1 MKFLVKP
8 SLRSSTNSMNI
19 RETAVRILL
28 PVLATPFHLR
38 TAWNDL
44 LPSTIDPRDRAFVKR
59 LVLGVLRRLAE
70 VDYLIAKVSRKPL
83 ERLDPEI
90 LWVLR
95 CAVYELLDS
104 NTPEHAVLYEWAKL
118 CRTFQKSS
126 ATGFVNGVLREH
138 LRNPASPPSGNDPA
152 SLAIRFSHPEWLVR
166 RYLARHGLETAR
178 KLMSHHNSEP
188 DHFLWVNSFRT
199 SLEDLSRLLREND
212 FPCDPVDGMP
222 GCVRTSAA
230 VAAHPLYR
238 EGLGVFVDVSSQWI
252 AHLPDLQDCARVAD
266 LCAAPGGKAFLLA
279 SRLPAQAHLIASDV
293 SAKRLRSMKERIN
306 RLRIHN
312 ISLAICDQTGS
323 CFRPGVFD
331 FILLDVPCSGLG
343 TLAANPDIRWRL
355 QPQQFAR
362 LQAHQLDLL
371 RSAFSLLEPGRELLY
386 STCST
391 EPEENEEVITEFR
404 RTEEGVAVLEP
415 FCRTSPLSDG
425 GQAFFAARLRRK

>member
-1 MKFLVKP
+1 
-8 SLRSSTNSMNI
+8 MNI

-38 TAWNDL
+38 TVWNDL
-44 LPSTIDPRDRAFVKR
+44 LPSFTDPRDRAFVQR

-83 ERLDPEI
+83 ERLDPEV

-104 NTPEHAVLYEWAKL
+104 NTPAHAVLYEWAKL
-118 CRTFQKSS
+118 CRTFRKSS
-126 ATGFVNGVLREH
+126 ATTFVNGVLREH
-138 LRNPASPPSGNDPA
+138 LRSPVSPPSGNDPA

-166 RYLARHGLETAR
+166 RYLDRLGLETAR
-178 KLMSHHNSEP
+178 KLMTCHNSEP
-188 DHFLWVNSFRT
+188 DHFLWANPFRT
-199 SLEDLSRLLREND
+199 SVEDLSRLLGESG
-212 FPCDPVDGMP
+212 FPCDPVDEIP

-230 VAAHPLYR
+230 VAAHPLYK
-238 EGLGVFVDVSSQWI
+238 EGLGVFIDVSSQWI
-252 AHLPDLQDCARVAD
+252 ARLPDLEKCARVAD

-279 SRLPAQAHLIASDV
+279 SRLPVKAHLIASDV

-306 RLRIHN
+306 RLRIPN
-312 ISLAICDQTGS
+312 ILLAISDQTGS
-323 CFRPGVFD
+323 CFRPGAFD

-343 TLAANPDIRWRL
+343 TLAANPDIRWRF

-362 LQAHQLDLL
+362 LQARQLELL

-391 EPEENEEVITEFR
+391 EQEENEEVIAEFQ
-404 RTEEGVAVLEP
+404 RTEAGVAVLEP
-415 FCRTSPLSDG
+415 FCHTSPLIHG
-425 GQAFFAARLRRK
+425 GQTFFAARLRRE

>member
-1 MKFLVKP
+1 
-8 SLRSSTNSMNI
+8 MNT

-38 TAWNDL
+38 TVWNDL
-44 LPSTIDPRDRAFVKR
+44 LPSFADPRDRAFVQR
-59 LVLGVLRRLAE
+59 LVLGVLRRLSE
-70 VDYLIAKVSRKPL
+70 VDCLIAKLSRKPL

-104 NTPEHAVLYEWAKL
+104 NTPRHAVLYEWVKL
-118 CRTFQKSS
+118 CRTFRKSS
-126 ATGFVNGVLREH
+126 ATAFVNGVLREH

-166 RYLARHGLETAR
+166 RYLDRHGLETTR
-178 KLMSHHNSEP
+178 KLMSCHNSEP
-188 DHFLWVNSFRT
+188 DHFLWVNPFRT
-199 SLEDLSRLLREND
+199 SVGELSRLLSEND
-212 FPCDPVDGMP
+212 FPCYLIDEMP

-230 VAAHPLYR
+230 VAAHPLYKK
-238 EGLGVFVDVSSQWI
+238 GLGMFIDVSSQWI
-252 AHLPDLQDCARVAD
+252 ARLPDLEECRCVAD

-279 SRLPAQAHLIASDV
+279 SRLPIKAHLIAADV
-293 SAKRLRSMKERIN
+293 SAKRLRSMNERIN
-306 RLRIHN
+306 RLRIPN
-312 ISLAICDQTGS
+312 ISLAISDQTGS

-343 TLAANPDIRWRL
+343 TLAANPDIRWRF
-355 QPQQFAR
+355 QPQQLAR

-391 EPEENEEVITEFR
+391 EPEENEEVIAEFQ
-404 RTEEGVAVLEP
+404 RTEAGVAVLEP
-415 FCRTSPLSDG
+415 CCRTSPLSHG
-425 GQAFFAARLRRK
+425 GQAFFAARLRRE